1 MRRWAW
7 MLGGLIVWAIHF
19 MGVYAIASAADTFS
33 QADAFGWRMG
43 ALVFSVACLLA
54 ALALTLLAARAV
66 RRAQDPAEAF
76 RHQLALLGGGVSAVA
91 IVWQALPTLIG
102 Y

>member
-7 MLGGLIVWAIHF
+7 MLGGLIVWTIHF
-19 MGVYAIASAADTFS
+19 VGVYALASAADTYS
-33 QADAFGWRMG
+33 RADDFGWRMG
-43 ALVFSVACLLA
+43 GLVFSLACLLA
-54 ALALTLLAARAV
+54 ALVLTGLAARAV
-66 RRAQDPAEAF
+66 HRSQDPAETF

-91 IVWQALPTLIG
+91 IVWQALPTLVG